1 MSLKTNAQKQ
11 LEQDEKRSRYLYHDT
26 LNIPT
31 IGIGR
36 NLKRGL
42 TEDEIDYLFN
52 NDYRDHLKELLEAFP
67 WAEHLDEARLGAL
80 LNMTFNMGIT
90 RLRGFKN
97 MLASME
103 AGDWEAAASHALNSV
118 WASQVG
124 RRSHRIAEQIRSGQ
138 WQFQQ

>member
-1 MSLKTNAQKQ
+1 MSLRINAQRQ
-11 LEQDEKRSRYLYHDT
+11 LEKDEKRSRQLYYDT

-42 TEDEIDYLFN
+42 SEDEIDYLFE
-52 NDYRDHLKELLEAFP
+52 NDYKTHLKELLDAFP

-80 LNMTFNMGIT
+80 LNMTFNMGVP

-103 AGDWEAAASHALNSV
+103 AGDYDAAADHAMNSI
-118 WASQVG
+118 WSSQVG
-124 RRSHRIAEQIRSGQ
+124 SRAYRVSEQIRSGQ